1 MPSFDPAAL
10 VRLRRARGLT
20 HDALGEL
27 VALSRPALI
36 AYEKGQRTPGPTI
49 LHRLA
54 TALDVD
60 VLRLTSATLRTA
72 TMTDLRAR
80 AGLSKTALAAT
91 LGMPRH
97 TYDRIERGVRQPEPE
112 LVPQLAAALGVGERT
127 VTSALR
133 RPAPTGEKRAQGQ
146 KPRSPG
152 GP

>member
-10 VRLRRARGLT
+10 VRLRRAKGLT
-20 HDALGEL
+20 QDALGAL

-36 AYEKGQRTPGPTI
+36 AYEKGQRIPGPTI

-54 TALDVD
+54 TALNVD
-60 VLRLTSATLRTA
+60 VLKLTSATLRTA

-112 LVPQLAAALGVGERT
+112 LVPQLAAALGVSERT

-133 RPAPTGEKRAQGQ
+133 RPAPTGTQRAQAQ
-146 KPRSPG
+146 RPRSPG
-152 GP
+152 GS

>member
-20 HDALGEL
+20 QDALGEL
-27 VALSRPALI
+27 VGLSRPALI

-54 TALDVD
+54 AALDVD
-60 VLRLTSATLRTA
+60 VLKLTSATLRSA

-80 AGLSKTALAAT
+80 AGLTKTTLAEAL
-91 LGMPRH
+91 GVRRH

-112 LVPQLAAALGVGERT
+112 LLPQLASILGVSERI
-127 VTSALR
+127 VVGALR
-133 RPAPTGEKRAQGQ
+133 RSRPPQRLSGA
-146 KPRSPG
+146 SV
-152 GP
+152 

>member
-10 VRLRRARGLT
+10 VRVRRARGLT
-20 HDALGEL
+20 QDALGAL

-80 AGLSKTALAAT
+80 AGLSKTALAAI
-91 LGMPRH
+91 LGLPRH
-97 TYDRIERGVRQPEPE
+97 TYNRIERGLRQPEPE
-112 LVPQLAAALGVGERT
+112 LVPQLATALGVSERT
-127 VTSALR
+127 VTGALR
-133 RPAPTGEKRAQGQ
+133 RSPAPGTPRVGAQ

-152 GP
+152 GN